1 VADFTGAVVLTGI
14 ASRAA
19 NGLTGVE
26 LDGHGGVVSSTDAAS
41 GPVAVGIHPWD
52 IALTPAGAAPDGSS
66 QNRLVAEVVS
76 VTTVGSRTR
85 VGLTVGQPLVA
96 EVTTAS
102 AERLGL
108 RPGAR
113 VGAVWKA
120 TATRLI
126 PR

>member
-14 ASRAA
+14 ASSAA
-19 NGLTGVE
+19 SGLTRVE
-26 LDGHGGVVSSTDAAS
+26 LDGHSGVVHSTDAAS
-41 GPVAVGIHPWD
+41 GPVAVGVHPWD
-52 IALTPAGAAPDGSS
+52 IALTPADVEPDGSA
-66 QNRLVAEVVS
+66 QNRLHAEVVS

-85 VGLTVGQPLVA
+85 VGLTVGQPVVA

-102 AERLGL
+102 AERLAL
-108 RPGAR
+108 RPGST